1 MKVALFD
8 PFSGISGNM
17 VLGALID
24 AGLEV
29 ADLSEMLAGLDV
41 GKWEITTEKVS
52 RSGFSGT
59 LVNVLF
65 PPEQPRRGLPEI
77 SALIE
82 DAGLPG
88 WVCRKSLLAFRRL
101 ARTEASVH
109 GQPVDE
115 VHFHEVG
122 AIDAIIDIVGSFA
135 GLFLLGAE
143 KIFCSPV
150 AIGKGV
156 LECAHGTLPLPAPA
170 TLKLLEGVPLLP
182 TSEPCELTTPTGAAI
197 ITAAVSD
204 WNSVAPLMRIEVS
217 GMGAGNR
224 DSTRSNLLR
233 VSVGETLGD
242 QDSTGA
248 NADSCSRLTTVI
260 DDLDPRLWPGL
271 SGSLLEAGAVD
282 CYAAHCIGRKGR
294 PALEVTVLC
303 PNELQVR
310 NRVVETLFVE
320 SSTLGIRI
328 DTVTRLVLER
338 RFEKVATQWGDV
350 TVKIGILGKRIVSAE
365 PEFEECAALAD
376 RNAVSTK
383 LVLQEAKGKAMD
395 VLRGKNGR

>member
-1 MKVALFD
+1 MRVALFD

-29 ADLSEMLAGLDV
+29 ADLSEMLAGLGV
-41 GKWEITTEKVS
+41 GKWEITTEKVT
-52 RSGFSGT
+52 RSGFTGI
-59 LVNVLF
+59 LVNVQF
-65 PPEQPRRGLPEI
+65 PLKQPHRGLPEI
-77 SALIE
+77 VALIE

-88 WVCRKSLLAFRRL
+88 WVCGKSLLAFRRL
-101 ARTEASVH
+101 AGTEASVH

-135 GLFLLGAE
+135 GLFLLGVE
-143 KIFCSPV
+143 KVFCSPV

-156 LECAHGTLPLPAPA
+156 VECSHGTLPLPAPA
-170 TLKLLEGVPLLP
+170 TVKLLEGVPLLP

-204 WNSVAPLMRIEVS
+204 WNSVAPLLRIEVS

-224 DSTRSNLLR
+224 DLARSNLLR
-233 VSVGETLGD
+233 VSVGEVLGG
-242 QDSTGA
+242 QAFPGA
-248 NADSCSRLTTVI
+248 NADSCIMLTTVI

-271 SGSLLEAGAVD
+271 SRSLLEAGAVD

-303 PNELQVR
+303 PNEAEVR
-310 NRVVETLFVE
+310 NRVAETLFVE

-338 RFEKVATQWGDV
+338 RFEKVATRWGDV
-350 TVKIGILGKRIVSAE
+350 TVKVGVLGERIVSAE
-365 PEFEECAALAD
+365 PEFEECAALAE
-376 RNAVSTK
+376 RNGVSTK

-395 VLRGKNGR
+395 VLRGENRR

>member
-41 GKWEITTEKVS
+41 GKWEITAEKVS

-77 SALIE
+77 AVLIE

-101 ARTEASVH
+101 AGTEASVH

-135 GLFLLGAE
+135 GLFILGAE
-143 KIFCSPV
+143 KVFCSPV

-156 LECAHGTLPLPAPA
+156 LECSHGTLPLPAPA

-182 TSEPCELTTPTGAAI
+182 TSEPWELTTPTGAAI

-224 DSTRSNLLR
+224 DSARSNLLR

-248 NADSCSRLTTVI
+248 NTDSCSRLTTVI

-303 PNELQVR
+303 PNGLQVR

-320 SSTLGIRI
+320 SSTLGIRV

-338 RFEKVATQWGDV
+338 RFEKVSTQWGDV

-365 PEFEECAALAD
+365 PEFEECAALAE